1 MKDLFRLD
9 GKVAVVI
16 GGAGGIG
23 QGIAEAMAF
32 YGAEVVIA
40 SRKMESLVRAKSE
53 IKEKVG
59 KDVAIYTVDATNED
73 SIIALVNTVVSN
85 HKKADILVNAQGYNK
100 KFSLF
105 DFPMDVMAD
114 MMNVNVIGVA
124 MACKHFGKV
133 MKENGYGRIIN
144 LSSVRGV
151 RAFSGGGGNMGY
163 CTSKGAVDM
172 LTRTLA
178 AELGP
183 EVTVNAIGPTLTVTP
198 MMAEVIKE
206 HPETLNLGNGKPLE
220 RIGKVEDCMGPAV
233 FLASEAGAFVTG
245 QILYPDGGLT
255 AMVSILFKPTLHQ
268 FATCREFVEDF
279 KLSSQDLILTNQY
292 IYQPYFGQMGL
303 GCQILFQE
311 QYGAGEPSDVMV
323 DAILAAAAKTDCKRI
338 VAIGGGTVIDIAKV
352 LAVAGSEGVDAL
364 YDKAPD
370 LEKKREL
377 VIVPTTCGTGS
388 EVTNISIMAR
398 TRMGTKLGLVSPA
411 MYADQAVLIPE
422 LLEGLPFGVF
432 ATSSIDALV
441 HAVESSLSPKATPYT
456 KLFGYKAIEMLIRGY
471 QRIAMDGQES
481 RIGLLEDFLLASNYA
496 GLAFGT
502 AGCAAVHATSYPLGG
517 KYHVPHGESNYAMF
531 TGVLKNYMELRQDGE
546 IAVLN
551 RYLADLLGCGVPVVY
566 DKLEELLNQIL
577 PKKPL
582 HAYGMTREDIDEFA
596 HSVITSQGRL
606 MANNFVPLDEERVRK
621 IYRELY

>member
-59 KDVAIYTVDATNED
+59 KDVAI
-73 SIIALVNTVVSN
+73 NTVVSN

-255 AMVSILFKPTLHQ
+255 A
-268 FATCREFVEDF
+268 
-279 KLSSQDLILTNQY
+279 
-292 IYQPYFGQMGL
+292 
-303 GCQILFQE
+303 
-311 QYGAGEPSDVMV
+311 
-323 DAILAAAAKTDCKRI
+323 
-338 VAIGGGTVIDIAKV
+338 IG
-352 LAVAGSEGVDAL
+352 
-364 YDKAPD
+364 
-370 LEKKREL
+370 
-377 VIVPTTCGTGS
+377 
-388 EVTNISIMAR
+388 
-398 TRMGTKLGLVSPA
+398 
-411 MYADQAVLIPE
+411 
-422 LLEGLPFGVF
+422 
-432 ATSSIDALV
+432 
-441 HAVESSLSPKATPYT
+441 
-456 KLFGYKAIEMLIRGY
+456 
-471 QRIAMDGQES
+471 
-481 RIGLLEDFLLASNYA
+481 
-496 GLAFGT
+496 
-502 AGCAAVHATSYPLGG
+502 
-517 KYHVPHGESNYAMF
+517 
-531 TGVLKNYMELRQDGE
+531 
-546 IAVLN
+546 
-551 RYLADLLGCGVPVVY
+551 
-566 DKLEELLNQIL
+566 
-577 PKKPL
+577 
-582 HAYGMTREDIDEFA
+582 
-596 HSVITSQGRL
+596 
-606 MANNFVPLDEERVRK
+606 
-621 IYRELY
+621 

>member
-1 MKDLFRLD
+1 MKAFRIMPA
-9 GKVAVVI
+9 VAEY
-16 GGAGGIG
+16 ADFC
-23 QGIAEAMAF
+23 AMAQ
-32 YGAEVVIA
+32 E
-40 SRKMESLVRAKSE
+40 
-53 IKEKVG
+53 
-59 KDVAIYTVDATNED
+59 
-73 SIIALVNTVVSN
+73 
-85 HKKADILVNAQGYNK
+85 
-100 KFSLF
+100 
-105 DFPMDVMAD
+105 
-114 MMNVNVIGVA
+114 
-124 MACKHFGKV
+124 
-133 MKENGYGRIIN
+133 
-144 LSSVRGV
+144 
-151 RAFSGGGGNMGY
+151 
-163 CTSKGAVDM
+163 
-172 LTRTLA
+172 
-178 AELGP
+178 
-183 EVTVNAIGPTLTVTP
+183 
-198 MMAEVIKE
+198 
-206 HPETLNLGNGKPLE
+206 LNLGA
-220 RIGKVEDCMGPAV
+220 R
-233 FLASEAGAFVTG
+233 
-245 QILYPDGGLT
+245 
-255 AMVSILFKPTLHQ
+255 
-268 FATCREFVEDF
+268 
-279 KLSSQDLILTNQY
+279 DLILTNEY
-292 IYQPYFGQMGL
+292 IYNPTIATLNL
-303 GCQILFQE
+303 GCQTCFQE
-311 QYGAGEPSDVMV
+311 KYGAGEPTDVMV
-323 DAILAAAAKTDCKRI
+323 DAILDDLRGKEYDCI
-338 VAIGGGTVIDIAKV
+338 IAVGGGTVIDIAKV
-352 LAVAGSEGVDAL
+352 LTVARPEDRVDDL
-364 YDKAPD
+364 YDRMAD
-370 LEKKREL
+370 LQKEHPL
-377 VIVPTTCGTGS
+377 IIVPTTCGTGS